1 MVFEYS
7 IGDARFT
14 RSYRGDASGAA
25 NLQRVLPTAMTAK
38 FTCSDCR
45 WWHVP
50 PPQEGDDRSLD
61 RAVGYCRRFPPTRR
75 DNGIGAWPITF
86 NNDWCGEYLERAGL
100 TH

>member
-1 MVFEYS
+1 LNIRLAMPVNEKL
-7 IGDARFT
+7 AP
-14 RSYRGDASGAA
+14 GAA
-25 NLQRVLPTAMTAK
+25 DLQRMLPTPMTAK

-75 DNGIGAWPITF
+75 DNGIGAWPITL